1 MPAYTPIL
9 ATLGYVMSPD
19 GGSVLMIHRNARP
32 DDLHY
37 GKYNGLGG
45 KLDPYEDAVSGMKRE
60 IHEEAGITVEELVL
74 RGTVN
79 WPGFGKNE
87 EDWFAFIF
95 RIDRWSGTP
104 YSSNHEGSL
113 EWVPVAQLPTLN
125 LWESD
130 RLWLDM
136 VFDETPRTFHG
147 IAPYKNGELVSWS
160 YVLI

>member
-19 GGSVLMIHRNARP
+19 GQSVLLINRNARP

-45 KLDPYEDAVSGMKRE
+45 KLEPEEDIVTGMRRE
-60 IHEEAGITVEELVL
+60 IREEAGIEAEELVL

-79 WPGFGKNE
+79 WPGFGKGG

-104 YSSNHEGSL
+104 LAGNHEGTL
-113 EWVPVAQLPTLN
+113 EWVPLARIGELN

-136 VFDETPRTFHG
+136 VFERSPRTFYG
-147 IAPYKNGELVSWS
+147 VAPYVDGKLVSWS
-160 YVLI
+160 YTLI